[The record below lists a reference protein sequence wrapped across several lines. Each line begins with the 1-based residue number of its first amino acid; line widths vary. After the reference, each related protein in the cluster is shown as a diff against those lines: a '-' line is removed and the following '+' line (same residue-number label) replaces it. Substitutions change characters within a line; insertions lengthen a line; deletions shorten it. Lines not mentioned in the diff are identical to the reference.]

1 MVNLNHVLKHK
12 VYFIILFLYALVA
25 YMMVYLPVSL
35 DIFKTYLGH
44 AEVVMWSNY
53 FWWFDYAVISLYT
66 NPLYNSHLYFP
77 MGMDMIEGGLLPL
90 FLFIPITHFFGSIAS
105 YNIYVL
111 LTFILSGFGMFLLA
125 DYLIID
131 KRISFISG
139 LIFSFCPFHFAASLG
154 HLHTFSFFWLPFF
167 ALYVHKMFDSPSK
180 VNIIICS
187 IFFACN
193 ALSSWT
199 VGVMASIFLAI
210 YLIINFNILKN
221 RFNRLNLLLFT
232 IISSILIS
240 PGLYYIVKNI
250 HSNKYLSF
258 PIDNFIEYSADL
270 LGFIVPSPFHPLLGS
285 VTAPIYSNFT
295 GNFSENIVFI
305 GYSVLI
311 FALLG
316 FIFCW
321 REKKIMPYIVT
332 LLISFLFALGPILQI
347 NGIIV
352 SGLYLPGIL
361 PFFIPGLD
369 MIRVPSR
376 YDILIMF
383 CLSIIAAYGIKNLF
397 QQYQFKNNSQI
408 VCCIIIGCMI
418 LFEFMAV
425 IPTQSVVPVPL
436 FYYNISAENENYT
449 IMDIPAQGSS
459 FQKKGVNLYI
469 YYDEYQKTHRK
480 KVIGGY
486 YTKIFPLYLEKIVK
500 IDPILSY
507 LYYLDKSKLDAE
519 INPLNYLN
527 QKYGIRY
534 IVIHTRFIDNGDLN
548 TLLSYLGNDY
558 YYDYSIEQDPLIVY
572 QFQNSKNNSRDYIMF
587 PIPDPLQ

>member
-1 MVNLNHVLKHK
+1 MVNLDYFLKFK
-12 VYFIILFLYALVA
+12 VSYIVFLLYALIA
-25 YMMVYLPVSL
+25 YFMVFLPVSL

-44 AEVVMWSNY
+44 NEVVMWSNY
-53 FWWFDYAVISLYT
+53 FWWFDYAVISLHT
-66 NPLYNSHLYFP
+66 NPLYNSHLYYP
-77 MGMDMIEGGLLPL
+77 MGMDMIEGGLLPM

-154 HLHTFSFFWLPFF
+154 HLHTFSFFLLPFF

-180 VNIIICS
+180 VNVIICS

-199 VGVMASIFLAI
+199 IGVMASIFLVT
-210 YLIINFNILKN
+210 YLIINYNILKN

-250 HSNKYLSF
+250 HSNKYLDF

-270 LGFIVPSPFHPLLGS
+270 LGFIVPSPFHPLLRS
-285 VTAPIYSNFT
+285 VSVPIYSNFT
-295 GNFSENIVFI
+295 GNFSENVVFI
-305 GYSVLI
+305 GYSVLV
-311 FALLG
+311 FALMG

-321 REKKIMPYIVT
+321 REKKILPYFVT
-332 LLISFLFALGPILQI
+332 LLISFLFSLGPILHI
-347 NGIIV
+347 NGIIIP
-352 SGLYLPGIL
+352 SINLLGIL
-361 PFFIPGLD
+361 VFFIPGLD
-369 MIRVPSR
+369 MIRAPSR

-383 CLSIIAAYGIKNLF
+383 CLSIIAAYGIKYLF
-397 QQYQFKNNSQI
+397 QWYQFKKNPQI
-408 VCCIIIGCMI
+408 VYCIIIGCII

-425 IPTQSVVPVPL
+425 IPTQSVVQVPF
-436 FYYNISAENENYT
+436 FYRNISADNGNYT

-459 FQKKGVNLYI
+459 FVQSIDGNLLR

-486 YTKIFPLYLEKIVK
+486 QTKIYALYLEKIVK
-500 IDPILSY
+500 IDPILSH
-507 LYYLDKSKLDAE
+507 LYYLDMSKLDTE

-527 QKYGIRY
+527 HKYGIRY
-534 IVIHTRFIDNGDLN
+534 IVIHPRFIDNGDLR
-548 TLLSYLGNDY
+548 TLLSYLGNDF
-558 YYDYSIEQDPLIVY
+558 YYDNSTEQDPLIVY
-572 QFQNSKNNSRDYIMF
+572 QFGSSWKNVG
-587 PIPDPLQ
+587 